1 MTRDHPRREGA
12 KGRQRREDIV
22 NAAEQLFVTRGYDST
37 TIQDIADAAGI
48 LKGSIYYYVTS
59 KQELL
64 FHVVLRNH
72 RRLHGY
78 VLDDPA
84 YAELPPLDAVRRF
97 IERHVVFVLDH
108 HAVSALYS
116 AEIEVV
122 RTVDAWWAAIA
133 EERREHEAALVTLIE
148 AAESSDRS
156 SPGATPRDAALSA
169 RALLA
174 MANGPIRWYH
184 ADGRYRTK
192 DVAAHHAAL
201 AVRALGADG

>member
-1 MTRDHPRREGA
+1 MTRDRPRKEGA
-12 KGRQRREDIV
+12 KGRQRREDILS
-22 NAAEQLFVTRGYDST
+22 AAEQLFVTRGYEST
-37 TIQDIADAAGI
+37 TVQDIADATGI

-72 RRLHGY
+72 QRLHAF
-78 VLDDPA
+78 VIDDPV
-84 YAELPPLDAVRRF
+84 YAGLSGLDSVRLF
-97 IERHVVFVLDH
+97 IERHVLFVLRH

-122 RTVDAWWAAIA
+122 RAVNAWWAAIA
-133 EERREHEAALVTLIE
+133 DERRRHEAALVALIDS
-148 AAESSDRS
+148 AR
-156 SPGATPRDAALSA
+156 PPDALAQHAPDADSGLSA

-184 ADGRYRTK
+184 ADGAYRPE
-192 DVAAHHAAL
+192 DVARHHAGL
-201 AVRALGADG
+201 AVRALRVGG